1 MEAVELRG
9 SGRSVSGKMDS
20 EVDSKRGEDA
30 QEEGTGAGG
39 DHECGMAGRAVTGKD
54 RGKLSWGLLS
64 SRSPLETRARCR
76 HPLRHIGDG
85 CPLWGMQLDAT
96 RIACRDSNAQCAL
109 VATV

>member
-1 MEAVELRG
+1 MRSKQSVLGSKERNCTLQAVAVVA
-9 SGRSVSGKMDS
+9 VSAVRM
-20 EVDSKRGEDA
+20 R
-30 QEEGTGAGG
+30 GTGAGG